1 MISPVRDVER
11 VLKVAL
17 PRLSVRGQTILD
29 AVRLA
34 GGTIGSTA
42 MVARRLG
49 LANRFALARMMQ
61 REGLPGLRELAA
73 WVGLLGWVA
82 VAERSGMPLFAIAVR
97 SHKSPAVCYRTVR
110 RLTGLTWMQL
120 RERGW
125 EWLLGRFLRRC
136 RVVQSG

>member
-1 MISPVRDVER
+1 VIAPVRDVER

-17 PRLSVRGQTILD
+17 PRLSVRGQAILD

-34 GGTIGSTA
+34 GGAIGSTA
-42 MVARRLG
+42 TVARRLG
-49 LANRFALARMMQ
+49 LSNRFALARVMQ
-61 REGLPGLRELAA
+61 RDGLPGLRELGA
-73 WVGLLGWVA
+73 WVALLEWVA

-97 SHKSPAVCYRTVR
+97 SHKSPAVCYRTVK

-120 RERGW
+120 KGRGW

-136 RVVQSG
+136 RVVQP